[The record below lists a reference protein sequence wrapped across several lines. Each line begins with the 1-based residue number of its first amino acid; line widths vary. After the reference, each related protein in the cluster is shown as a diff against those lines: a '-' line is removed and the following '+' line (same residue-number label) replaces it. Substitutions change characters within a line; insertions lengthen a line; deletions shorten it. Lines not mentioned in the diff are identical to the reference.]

1 MANEKVYVGEDGAKE
16 LYRKIKALIPGAVT
30 VVDEVS
36 INSMDAVTSHA
47 VAVAVGK
54 LTGFQKVDGTGND
67 KHPDVDEPN
76 TRTIYL
82 VKISEIVGEDK
93 YKEWIWVIPEQG
105 DEGNWE
111 CIGSTSIAD
120 NSWKQW
126 SEDHGSTSSNDNS
139 DKSIYIGR
147 NNTINAHSAVA
158 IGKLNTISSSSGHGT
173 HIYGNNNTVS
183 DGHDS
188 IVVGHDNTSS
198 ASLQVEIFGQKNS
211 VDQTKTGTQYSA
223 ILGFNNT
230 ANDFDR
236 SVMLGVAAK
245 ATEALYSTVIGNG
258 AELYNCMYGTVVGG
272 ANIVKNGSYNS
283 VFGSGNQVNVE
294 NTRGYKVSTIGN
306 NLTISGAETHV
317 MGSHST
323 VTGDRIHAIVT
334 NSTINA
340 SNSNVIGS
348 QISMYAD
355 SSGNVG
361 YNNYVFGAMDGV
373 YGGSQNVIVG
383 CTSSIKDKR
392 SNTVIVGENSTVE
405 NKSGDV
411 TSYSNT
417 NIISIGYANNAKSAA
432 NAYQIGRDN
441 SVTDNN
447 LASINTYPYQT
458 AINLGVHNTITS
470 EGVNLGKDNTA
481 YGFGVTLGQGNTAK
495 FGSYAFGNRME
506 ATSGSIA
513 IGGNDNG
520 GYTNGINV
528 LFYVDGN
535 TATLAEKVK
544 KHDTYT
550 YRSDVVPVKNESGKY
565 VWQSLNTY
573 DRYVIFSNTEL
584 HKHILILLNRLN
596 FDTTVK
602 YGYFDSNEEFVETG
616 SSDSRAK
623 PYYHFLQAYDRQ
635 GNSYDVSSFY
645 CSLNNGSPV
654 QTGAGYFYAGQPIPI
669 VGWVYDQAGYE
680 DAIAHF
686 YDGGLTP
693 VRYLYVNDSDASIAT
708 DNSYYVTEF
717 DVYGYYDS
725 NKFIPYN
732 ETNKDGDHDFEWVTV
747 SADKIE
753 LRNIVDPKTAGVE
766 RETPIA
772 DGASILL
779 GKSGHVSGNSIGI
792 IGSELQL
799 AATFEAANNLYESE
813 TSYNKYEIN
822 QNSGSYSYSS
832 YSKSF
837 IKAYN
842 SSTSNY
848 SYTVGNK
855 RSYIDG
861 ISFGIVLND
870 NYSTKSTSITGNS
883 LGIGS
888 GLEVGGNSYSIGQNN
903 FAYNNS
909 FVLGKENTDIWNK
922 SVVTGFNNAS
932 IYENAVVYGCN
943 NTRIGKQQSQSQSPA
958 GSSVVIGYS
967 SQQVWSSSLAIGFF
981 NECVTD
987 NSVSVGNG
995 CSYIDDAS
1003 IGIGQGNRYLASNSV
1018 AIGNSNT
1025 NVSGSAF
1032 VFGAMNSNIRDASI
1046 AIGSFHTNI
1055 GEASITMGL
1064 RNSVNTGSIALGEGL
1079 KATNGSFAVG
1089 RGSTGDGASI
1099 VLGHGNTG
1107 INAAFIMGIGN
1118 SGNYYGDDKIHTNAV
1133 ILGLGNSVYNHRTTV
1148 AEISD
1153 NGVCSF
1159 VAGSYISVY
1168 GHNGIGIGSG
1178 HIIGNASNWDQDTTT
1193 GSIEPDNDGF
1203 MTAIGY
1209 RCEALRNYDFAF
1221 GYKSVAKG
1229 GENVAIQHSRAVGY
1243 RNVALVDSDIDGI
1256 ANFGILESYLGSS
1269 ASNTAN
1275 KRVHNIL
1282 VKSRVQCN
1290 DTPFYDNIVIGSTMT
1305 APTTAGDD
1313 YPTTANIIIDNSEI
1327 TGKAYTIQHNILF
1340 NKSKITST
1348 KSTTGFNSSTIFDN
1362 IAFNEST
1369 LEYRDL
1375 DYAWSK
1381 TQQPLAHN
1389 IAWGSYMGNTY
1400 GCVSIADRGD
1410 KDNITP
1416 SASLFNSLR
1425 VFNFG
1430 DNSISYTGESYCF
1443 GQSNTISWT
1452 SRAFVCGHGNI
1463 FNGSAN
1469 ALYDYNNVIRH
1480 LTVFGEANQTSMSD
1494 GSKIDRVFIHGQNNI
1509 VSTNIFDANIF
1520 GNANHLGGQFNND
1533 TATHETLT
1541 FAELKARQVQHPT
1554 VFITA
1559 DEPVFVMG
1567 ISGEVYSNQSGKT
1580 PIQNNEVYLYCKGSV
1595 RYLYS
1600 SDYSGQTVVSIS
1612 GNDFIRGIINRTL
1625 TDWGYYRV
1633 TSAPTI
1639 QYSINVLGRL
1649 WSSGAKVMKYPDG
1662 TIYSVI
1668 DGTEYH
1674 CNARDTIFGSNN
1686 TVQPAINDT
1695 TIFGSDNMATN
1706 PLQYPTSNSFIQ
1718 GNNNVITNGS
1728 NIFVAGN
1735 GCVGNGHGAVAIGC
1749 QVKANHWQTVIGKYN
1764 EWVPG
1769 PDRLTPGEDDS
1780 DAALFVIGNGYSEN
1794 DGPDWQN
1801 EAYIHRSNAMEVY
1814 ADGTVK
1820 AKKFVSDEPDFEL
1833 VEGNGIQLETNVS
1846 AETITIS
1853 AKQPLPPTP
1862 TTPGSYA
1869 LQCVVDTNGT
1879 STLSWVS
1886 IGMSNV

>member
-36 INSMDAVTSHA
+36 LQSMDAVTSHA
-47 VAVAVGK
+47 VALAIGN
-54 LTGFQKVDGTGND
+54 LTGFQTASGTGDD
-67 KHPDVDEPN
+67 KHPNVAEPN

-82 VKISEIVGEDK
+82 VKIPDSPGEDK
-93 YKEWIWVIPEQG
+93 YKEWIWVVPSQG
-105 DEGNWE
+105 EGNWE
-111 CIGSTSIAD
+111 CIGSTTMVENA
-120 NSWKQW
+120 WKQW
-126 SEDHGSTSSNDNS
+126 SEDHGSTSSNDIS

-158 IGKLNTISSSSGHGT
+158 IGKLNTISNSSGYGT

-245 ATEALYSTVIGNG
+245 ATEVLYSTVIGNG
-258 AELYNCMYGTVVGG
+258 AELYNCTYGTVVGG

-306 NLTISGAETHV
+306 NLTISGTETHV

-481 YGFGVTLGQGNTAK
+481 YGFGVTLGQGNSAK
-495 FGSYAFGNRME
+495 YASYAFGNRME

-513 IGGNDNG
+513 IGGNDG
-520 GYTNGINV
+520 GYTNSINV

-550 YRSDVVPVKNESGKY
+550 YRSYVVPVKNESGKY

-573 DRYVIFSNTEL
+573 EQYVIFSNIEL
-584 HKHILILLNRLN
+584 HKHILILLGGLN
-596 FDTTVK
+596 FDSTVK
-602 YGYFDSNEEFVETG
+602 YGYFDSNEEFVATS

-635 GNSYDVSSFY
+635 GHSYDVSSFY

-654 QTGAGYFYAGQPIPI
+654 QTGAGYFYAGQSIPA

-693 VRYLYVNDSDASIAT
+693 VNYLYVNDSDASIAT
-708 DNSYYVTEF
+708 DNSYFVTEF

-725 NKFIPYN
+725 DKFIPYN
-732 ETNKDGDHDFEWVTV
+732 ETNKNDGHEFEWVTV

-753 LRNIVDPKTAGVE
+753 LRNIVDPATAGVE
-766 RETPIA
+766 PETPIA

-792 IGSELQL
+792 VGSETQL
-799 AATFEAANNLYESE
+799 AATFEMADSLYESE
-813 TSYNKYEIN
+813 TSYKTYTIN

-837 IKAYN
+837 IKASN
-842 SSTSNY
+842 PSTSNY
-848 SYTVGNK
+848 SYTVGSK

-870 NYSTKSTSITGNS
+870 NYSTKSTTITGNS
-883 LGIGS
+883 MGIGS
-888 GLEVGGNSYSIGQNN
+888 GLDVGGNSYSIGQNN
-903 FAYNNS
+903 FARNNS
-909 FVLGKENTDIWNK
+909 FVLGKENTDVWNK

-943 NTRIGKQQSQSQSPA
+943 NTRIGRQQSQSESPM

-967 SQQVWSSSLAIGFF
+967 SQQVWGSSLAIGFA
-981 NECVTD
+981 NACVTD

-1003 IGIGQGNRYLASNSV
+1003 VGIGQGNRYITSSSV
-1018 AIGNSNT
+1018 AIGNANTYVSN
-1025 NVSGSAF
+1025 SAF
-1032 VFGAMNSNIRDASI
+1032 VFGSMNSNILNASI

-1055 GEASITMGL
+1055 GEASIAIGL
-1064 RNSVNTGSIALGEGL
+1064 RNSVNSGSVALGEGL
-1079 KATNGSFAVG
+1079 SAKNTSFVVG
-1089 RGSTGDGASI
+1089 RGATGDGASI
-1099 VLGHGNTG
+1099 VLGNGNTG

-1118 SGNYYGDDKIHTNAV
+1118 RGNYYGDNAIHTNAV
-1133 ILGLGNSVYNHRTTV
+1133 ILGLGNSVYNHRTAV
-1148 AEISD
+1148 PGISD

-1159 VAGSYISVY
+1159 VAGSYITVY

-1178 HIIGNASNWDQDTTT
+1178 HIIGNSSKWAQDTTT
-1193 GSIEPDNDGF
+1193 GSIELDNDGF

-1221 GYKSVAKG
+1221 GYQSKAKG
-1229 GENVAIQHSRAVGY
+1229 GENIAFQHSTAEGY
-1243 RNVALVDSDIDGI
+1243 RNIAAIDSNVNGI
-1256 ANFGILESYLGSS
+1256 ANIGLLESYLGSS

-1275 KRVHNIL
+1275 KRAHNIL
-1282 VKSRVQCN
+1282 AKSRVQCN

-1305 APTTAGDD
+1305 APTTAGDN
-1313 YPTTANIIIDNSEI
+1313 YPTSANIIIDNSAI

-1340 NKSKITST
+1340 NQSSITST
-1348 KSTTGFNSSTIFDN
+1348 KSTTGFDSSTIFDN

-1375 DYAWSK
+1375 DSAWSGS
-1381 TQQPLAHN
+1381 QQPLGHN
-1389 IAWGSYMGNTY
+1389 ISFGSYMGNTY
-1400 GCVSIADRGD
+1400 GCVSIADRRVND
-1410 KDNITP
+1410 
-1416 SASLFNSLR
+1416 ASLFNSLR

-1430 DNSISYTGESYCF
+1430 DNSISCTGESYCF
-1443 GQSNTISWT
+1443 GQSNTISWA
-1452 SRAFVCGHGNI
+1452 SRAFVCGHQNT
-1463 FNGSAN
+1463 FNGRATS
-1469 ALYDYNNVIRH
+1469 LGDSNNVIRH
-1480 LTVFGEANQTSMSD
+1480 LTVFGNLNETSISD
-1494 GSKIDRVFIHGQNNI
+1494 GSKIDRVFINGHKNK
-1509 VSTNIFDANIF
+1509 VSTNIFDARIF
-1520 GNANHLGGQFNND
+1520 GNENQLGWQFSED
-1533 TATHETLT
+1533 TSTHETLT

-1567 ISGEVYSNQSGKT
+1567 ISGRVYSSQPGKA
-1580 PIQNNEVYLYCKGSV
+1580 PIQNNEVYIYCKGSV

-1612 GNDFIRGIINRTL
+1612 GDDFIRGTISKTL

-1639 QYSINVLGRL
+1639 QYSINELGRL

-1686 TVQPAINDT
+1686 TIQPAVNDT
-1695 TIFGSDNMATN
+1695 TIFGSDNLVSN
-1706 PLQYPTSNSFIQ
+1706 PLQYPISNSFIQ
-1718 GNNNVITNGS
+1718 GNNNVVTNGS

-1780 DAALFVIGNGYSEN
+1780 DAALFVIGNGYSEI
-1794 DGPDWQN
+1794 DGPEWQN

-1879 STLSWVS
+1879 PTLSWVS
-1886 IGMSNV
+1886 IGVSNV